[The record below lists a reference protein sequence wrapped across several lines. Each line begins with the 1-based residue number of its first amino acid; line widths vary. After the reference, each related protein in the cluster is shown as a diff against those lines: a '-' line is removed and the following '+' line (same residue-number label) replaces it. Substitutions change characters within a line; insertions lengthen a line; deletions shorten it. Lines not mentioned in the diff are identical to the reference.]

1 MAGGKET
8 PRQKMIGMMYLVL
21 MALLAMNVS
30 KEVLLSFVVI
40 NDAMEQTNE
49 ALAEQNAGT
58 MAEFQKQASI
68 NPEKVGP
75 WLKKAE
81 KVVSASDDLDNY
93 LRDLKQVLIAQ
104 TETGA
109 EDNETAKQN
118 YVESRTADEIPKDSV
133 WSLRYVEA
141 KDSYDA
147 VTSIMIGSEPANP
160 KEGPFTALEL
170 RSKMQE
176 FNSNI
181 KSAIPDKHQANW
193 DMGFEFNPVRVARD
207 EVQEWESA
215 NFYHVPISAVITNLS
230 RYQAEAKKI
239 ESDALKLLFSEISA
253 EDFKFDTLA
262 VKVIPNSNYVTLG
275 DSFKADVIVAAYSTT
290 DNPKLEVGQSIDTSS
305 ANPEDWKIL
314 DPLDTSRVTVENGVA
329 QYAYKPTTAGEVEW
343 GGFIKIRKPGT
354 DQYVPYPFKHKFI
367 AAKPSTVVSPVKMNV
382 VYRGLWNPI
391 DVSVAGFSAQKI
403 KASAS
408 NAQMKQVGPGQ
419 YEVKPGNGQEVKVT
433 VQVQT
438 EDGGTKSMGQPFTFR
453 VKNIPKPEPYFAGQT
468 GKGSLP
474 GGALKVGNKVN
485 AVLKDFDF
493 EGVKYNVVEFTVST
507 LKAGRYV
514 SKESNSASITPA
526 QRALLDGLGRG
537 DRVTFENIWAVGPD
551 GQRKNIGNI
560 IIDVK

>member
-21 MALLAMNVS
+21 LALLAMQMS

-49 ALAEQNAGT
+49 ALAEQNAST
-58 MAEFQKQASI
+58 MAEFEKQNSI
-68 NPEKVGP
+68 NPEKVGK
-75 WLKKAE
+75 WLDKAQT
-81 KVVSASDDLDNY
+81 VVSASDELNQY
-93 LRDLKQVLIAQ
+93 ITDLKKVLIAQ
-104 TETGA
+104 TEAGA
-109 EDNETAKQN
+109 EDNETAKKN
-118 YVESRTADEIPKDSV
+118 YVDLKTEEGIPKDSV
-133 WSLRYVEA
+133 WNLQFVES
-141 KDSYDA
+141 KDKYDE
-147 VTSIMIGSEPANP
+147 VTTIMIGPEPASP

-170 RSKMQE
+170 KSKMQE
-176 FNSNI
+176 FDSKI
-181 KSAIPDKHQANW
+181 ESSLPDKYKANW
-193 DMGFEFNPVRVARD
+193 DMGFNFDPIRVARD

-239 ESDALKLLFSEISA
+239 EGDALKLLFSEISA

-305 ANPEDWKIL
+305 ANPEDWKVL
-314 DPLDTSRVTVENGVA
+314 DPLDTSRVHVENGVA

-343 GGFIKIRKPGT
+343 GGFIKIRKPGSEE
-354 DQYVPYPFKHKFI
+354 YVPYPFKHKFI

-419 YEVKPGNGQEVKVT
+419 YEVKPGNGQEVKVN

-438 EDGGTKSMGQPFTFR
+438 EDGGTKSMGEPFTFR
-453 VKNIPKPEPYFAGQT
+453 VKNIPKPEPFFAGQT

-474 GGALKVGNKVN
+474 GGALKVGTKVN

-514 SKESNSASITPA
+514 SRKSNSAKVTSE

>member
-21 MALLAMNVS
+21 LALLAMQMS

-49 ALAEQNAGT
+49 ALAEQNAST
-58 MAEFQKQASI
+58 MAEFEKQNSI
-68 NPEKVGP
+68 NPEKVGK
-75 WLKKAE
+75 WLDKAQT
-81 KVVSASDDLDNY
+81 VVSASDELNQY
-93 LRDLKQVLIAQ
+93 ITDLKRVLIAQ
-104 TETGA
+104 TEAGA
-109 EDNETAKQN
+109 EDNETAKKN
-118 YVESRTADEIPKDSV
+118 YVDLRTEEGIPKDSV
-133 WSLRYVEA
+133 WNLQFVQS
-141 KDSYDA
+141 KDKYDE
-147 VTSIMIGSEPANP
+147 VTTIMIGPEPANP

-170 RSKMQE
+170 KSKMQE
-176 FNSNI
+176 FDSKI
-181 KSAIPDKHQANW
+181 ESSLPDKYKANW
-193 DMGFEFNPVRVARD
+193 DMGFNFDPIRVARD

-239 ESDALKLLFSEISA
+239 EGDALKLLFSEISA

-305 ANPEDWKIL
+305 ANPEDWKVL
-314 DPLDTSRVTVENGVA
+314 DPLDTSRVHVENGVA

-343 GGFIKIRKPGT
+343 GGFIKIRKPGSEE
-354 DQYVPYPFKHKFI
+354 YVPYPFKHKFI

-408 NAQMKQVGPGQ
+408 NADLKKISPGQ
-419 YEVKPGNGQEVKVT
+419 YEILPKNGKEVNVS
-433 VQVQT
+433 VQVET
-438 EDGGTKSMGQPFTFR
+438 EDGGTKSMGEPFKFR
-453 VKNIPKPEPYFAGQT
+453 VKDVPKPEPYFGTTT
-468 GKGSLP
+468 GSGSMTKG
-474 GGALKVGNKVN
+474 GIKVN
-485 AVLKDFDF
+485 D
-493 EGVKYNVVEFTVST
+493 Y
-507 LKAGRYV
+507 
-514 SKESNSASITPA
+514 
-526 QRALLDGLGRG
+526 
-537 DRVTFENIWAVGPD
+537 
-551 GQRKNIGNI
+551 
-560 IIDVK
+560 